1 VNFLRE
7 VAATLAR
14 YIRGEAKIIGILMV
28 LYLVGFGAL
37 GVPLWP
43 LWGVLA
49 GLGHPIPFA
58 GVIFGMLAPLLAMW
72 IGGGD
77 LWQIL
82 GVAAVYTIVQTIE
95 GFVLS
100 PRILGKSL
108 GLSAWTV
115 FLCALIG
122 GALFGPLGVIFAAP
136 IAAIAAL
143 AWRFTHGLH
152 QQGSD
157 SR

>member
-1 VNFLRE
+1 MDFLRE
-7 VAATLAR
+7 IARALAR
-14 YIRGEAKIIGILMV
+14 YVHGELRIIGILMI
-28 LYLVGFGAL
+28 LYLSGFGAL

-43 LWGVLA
+43 IWGVLA
-49 GLGHPIPFA
+49 GLSHPVPFA
-58 GVIFGMLAPLLAMW
+58 GVIFGMLLPLLAMW

-77 LWQIL
+77 LWRIL
-82 GVAAVYTIVQTIE
+82 GVAGVFTVIQTLE

-122 GALFGPLGVIFAAP
+122 GALFGPLGVVFAAP
-136 IAAIAAL
+136 IAAIGAIV
-143 AWRFTHGLH
+143 WRFTFGAS
-152 QQGSD
+152 GNK
-157 SR
+157 